1 MTEKELTQK
10 ILRKVRQVE
19 VKTRRLVDDSLAG
32 GYHSVFKGQG
42 MNVDEVREYVPGDEV
57 RTIDWNVTARTGV
70 PHVKKFT
77 EERELTMLL
86 VIDVSRSGL
95 FGSGKETKREL
106 MAEVGSVL
114 AFSAIRNN
122 DRVGLLLFTDR
133 IELYIPPKKGR
144 SHILRV
150 IREILFFQPRG
161 RGTDPALA
169 LDMVNRMNKRKTV
182 VFLLSDFC
190 LPGDH
195 EKSLHDLATPLY
207 LTGRRHDLIAISITD
222 PREHELPNVGWITLE
237 DAESGEQIQLNT
249 SDAWTRKAY
258 ANLTR
263 DQHQQLRTF
272 MLRNGI
278 DLLELSTDAP
288 YTSRLAGFFK
298 ARSRRRAR

>member
-1 MTEKELTQK
+1 MEQELTRK

-19 VKTRRLVDDSLAG
+19 VRTRRLVDDSLAG
-32 GYHSVFKGQG
+32 SYHSVFKGRG

-57 RTIDWNVTARTGV
+57 RAIDWNVTARTGV

-77 EERELTMLL
+77 EERELTILL
-86 VIDVSRSGL
+86 LIDVSRSGL
-95 FGSGKETKREL
+95 FGSGSESKREM

-114 AFSAIRNN
+114 AFSAVRNN

-150 IREILFFQPRG
+150 IREILFFKPQG
-161 RGTDPALA
+161 RGTDIGQALE
-169 LDMVNRMNKRKTV
+169 LVNRMNRRRTV
-182 VFLLSDFC
+182 LFLLSDFC

-195 EKSLHDLATPLY
+195 EQALAGLATPLY

-222 PREHELPNVGWITLE
+222 PREHELPDVGWITLE
-237 DAESGEQIQLNT
+237 DAESGEQVQLDT

-258 ANLTR
+258 ANLAD
-263 DQHQQLRTF
+263 DQHQRLRTT
-272 MLRNGI
+272 MRKNNI
-278 DLLELSTDAP
+278 DLLELQTDAS
-288 YTSRLAGFFK
+288 YTAPLVRFFK
-298 ARSRRRAR
+298 SRGRRRAS